1 MARVECLRNAL
12 LHCPVC
18 ARYKGLDSRIRQ
30 WLFSGLG
37 YTLYSLS
44 LWGTRVFA
52 SIQEALQTISKNQ
65 AVVDTMNTPLGAWQ
79 ELIHKDSTLQFVQN
93 LLAFS

>member
-1 MARVECLRNAL
+1 MARVECLRNVL

-18 ARYKGLDSRIRQ
+18 ARYKGLDSRIRR

-44 LWGTRVFA
+44 LRGTRVFA
-52 SIQEALQTISKNQ
+52 SIQEALQMISKNQ
-65 AVVDTMNTPLGAWQ
+65 AVDTVNTPLGAWQ